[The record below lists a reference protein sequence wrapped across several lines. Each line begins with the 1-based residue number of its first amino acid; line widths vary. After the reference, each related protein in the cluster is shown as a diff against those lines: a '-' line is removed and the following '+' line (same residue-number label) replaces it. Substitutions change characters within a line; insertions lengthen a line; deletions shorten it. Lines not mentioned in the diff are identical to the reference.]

1 MIIGLFRSK
10 KAASLFQAAFSKLA
24 PNLSKVYSTWHSYLS
39 SLSLHRK
46 REYEQACSEEGLEPH
61 AIPAMCDTRFRMN
74 IRFALWME
82 KDDRCLYFCATK
94 LRDKI
99 KMGLHKDVTEAETT
113 ILKDFL
119 GNYLV
124 VRLTNMFFIDVSDPV
139 ITLLNHFESEEPL
152 IHKRWDM
159 LANFF
164 YKFLSKFM
172 KNAGGE
178 NEPISELLKTDF
190 KDSKLQLSDGNIF
203 LGGKVET
210 FLKDLGLSRQSSE
223 IKPWLENVRAFYV
236 EALERCVKYMKPSLT
251 SSTLHKLEII
261 NPKSI
266 FAFSLDDLKK
276 KYAYVAKKFPNV
288 IKPSQI
294 PELLDQVSLLKF
306 QKRMQE
312 TTSELR
318 PTEFYVQLSK
328 VPDQKFSL
336 VSKLCLALLTTH
348 NSGSSAER
356 DISDMNS
363 LLADPRTNRTQ
374 QLRLQARLKVRSHVN
389 NLRFKCLTC
398 NAVRMKKLLQQSP
411 SDDDS
416 GSESEE
422 FETKGDNRL
431 GDEEEEGI
439 DARRFV
445 EEAEEIEPEEDI
457 TEDSNGSR
465 KGHIKGEKSS
475 HCHCDLFNLDDD
487 LKVYM
492 SDGQP
497 YRRFKADVLEKRKT
511 KLENLR
517 IRQHMKKSDDNRIK
531 QDMKVELSRLRRKL
545 KEDLKEKMNTAKA
558 KPLTEVEKKEQRS
571 KRKQEIQDQREAK
584 RKQLFLALEI

>member
-1 MIIGLFRSK
+1 
-10 KAASLFQAAFSKLA
+10 
-24 PNLSKVYSTWHSYLS
+24 
-39 SLSLHRK
+39 
-46 REYEQACSEEGLEPH
+46 
-61 AIPAMCDTRFRMN
+61 MN
-74 IRFALWME
+74 IRFAKWME
-82 KDDRCLYFCATK
+82 KDDRCLYLCATK
-94 LRDKI
+94 LRDSI
-99 KMGLHKDVTEAETT
+99 NMGLHKDVTEAETT

-124 VRLTNMFFIDVSDPV
+124 VRLTNMFFIDVSNPV
-139 ITLLNHFESEEPL
+139 INILNHFESDEPL

-159 LANFF
+159 LADFF
-164 YKFLSKFM
+164 YRFLTKFM

-178 NEPISELLKTDF
+178 NELIGELLKTNF
-190 KDSKLQLSDGNIF
+190 QDSKLQLSDEEMF

-236 EALERCVKYMKPSLT
+236 EALEKCVKYMKPSLT
-251 SSTLHKLEII
+251 SSTLHKLEIL

-266 FAFSLDDLKK
+266 FSFSLDDLKK

-288 IKPSQI
+288 IKPSKV

-306 QKRMQE
+306 HKRMRE

-318 PTEFYVQLSK
+318 PTEFYVQLAK

-336 VSKLCLALLTTH
+336 VSKLCLSLLTIH

-374 QLRLQARLKVRSHVN
+374 QLRLKARLKVRSHVN
-389 NLRFKCLTC
+389 NLRFKCQTC
-398 NAVRMKKLLQQSP
+398 NAVRIKKLLQQAS
-411 SDDDS
+411 SDDS
-416 GSESEE
+416 GSEGDEM
-422 FETKGDNRL
+422 ETKGGNS
-431 GDEEEEGI
+431 DEEEEGNEATGFVT
-439 DARRFV
+439 DAD
-445 EEAEEIEPEEDI
+445 EIEAEEDIPEDLKG
-457 TEDSNGSR
+457 TK
-465 KGHIKGEKSS
+465 KGHIRGEKSS
-475 HCHCDLFNLDDD
+475 HCHCDLFKLEDD

-497 YRRFKADVLEKRKT
+497 YRRFKSDVLEKRRT

-517 IRQHMKKSDDNRIK
+517 IRQHMKKNDEDKIK

-545 KEDLKEKMNTAKA
+545 KEDLKEKRNKVVV
-558 KPLTEVEKKEQRS
+558 KPLTEVDKKEHRV